1 MPLLF
6 SYGTLQQEDVQWS
19 TFGRLLEGQ
28 RDELP
33 GFERSESATGHAN
46 VVFSGSADGRVAGTV
61 FEITDA
67 ELAAADEYE
76 RRAKYSRIA
85 ATLAS
90 GRQAWVYV
98 DGSVSLRRA
107 VLTDVPAIADLVT
120 QLGYPTSAADMDA
133 RLRRLLA
140 LSHHTV
146 VVAEGSGQ
154 IVGMAGGSVEYA
166 FDLNG
171 SYGRITALVVDAKW
185 RGRGVGKLL
194 VQHVERWCGEQGAD
208 RVTLTSGHHR
218 QESHKFYQAIGYE
231 ATGLRFIK
239 KLQATFR
246 QGDVP

>member
-33 GFERSESATGHAN
+33 GFELSESVTGHAN
-46 VVFSGSADGRVAGTV
+46 VFSGRADSRVAGTV

-90 GRQAWVYV
+90 GKQAWVYV
-98 DGSVSLRRA
+98 DGSISLRHA
-107 VLTDVPAIADLVT
+107 ALADVPAIAGLVT
-120 QLGYPTSAADMDA
+120 QLGYPTAAAIMEP
-133 RLRRLLA
+133 RLKRMLA
-140 LSHHTV
+140 LSHHAI
-146 VVAEGSGQ
+146 VVAECSGEV
-154 IVGMAGGSVEYA
+154 VGVAGACVDHGVELDA
-166 FDLNG
+166 
-171 SYGRITALVVDAKW
+171 YGRITALAVDEKW
-185 RGRGVGKLL
+185 RGRGVGTLL
-194 VQHVERWCGEQGAD
+194 VRHVEGWCRERGAD

-218 QESHKFYQAIGYE
+218 PESHKFYEAIGYE
-231 ATGLRFIK
+231 ATGVRFFK
-239 KLQATFR
+239 RL
-246 QGDVP
+246 

>member
-33 GFERSESATGHAN
+33 GFEPSVSATQQHAN
-46 VVFSGSADGRVAGTV
+46 VIFTGRADSRVAGTV

-76 RRAKYSRIA
+76 QRAKYTRIA

-90 GRQAWVYV
+90 GKQGWVYV
-98 DGSVSLRRA
+98 DGSIVLRHA
-107 VLTDVPAIADLVT
+107 VLADVPAIAGLVT

-133 RLRRLLA
+133 RLQRLLA
-140 LSHHTV
+140 LPHHTV
-146 VVAEGSGQ
+146 VVAEGSGR
-154 IVGMAGGSVEYA
+154 IAGMAGGCVEYA
-166 FDLNG
+166 FDLNAP
-171 SYGRITALVVDAKW
+171 YGRVTALVVD
-185 RGRGVGKLL
+185 
-194 VQHVERWCGEQGAD
+194 ERWRRLGIGRLLMRRVEQWCAEHGAE
-208 RVTLTSGHHR
+208 RVTLTSGNHR
-218 QESHKFYQAIGYE
+218 PESHKFYKSIGYE

-239 KLQATFR
+239 KL
-246 QGDVP
+246 